1 MRVSVRVNLST
12 HLWQLK
18 LFANEIGH
26 HLLVE
31 HHMGGTSLGGK
42 IPGEKH
48 RKATAISIVSWYA
61 NNVESIES
69 IWYYPSKSLPN
80 KCQSRYIIS
89 RYHLLGQLTSW
100 GPGVSLESRILAR
113 ASATSTVMKG
123 SIYSSQQAVASW
135 GRNQVVER
143 VIPSYAVHIGT
154 SDWACVI
161 MFLPIW
167 KTANCFTVGKNLKT
181 RIKLLFTQFIF
192 KQEWPTKTVHQVA
205 EIWNISIQFNTYY
218 LLLLISVIS
227 LGLKWG
233 RSWASFRPI
242 FSIRKHLNRRPCRL
256 C

>member
-1 MRVSVRVNLST
+1 
-12 HLWQLK
+12 
-18 LFANEIGH
+18 
-26 HLLVE
+26 
-31 HHMGGTSLGGK
+31 MGGTSLGGK

-135 GRNQVVER
+135 GRNQV
-143 VIPSYAVHIGT
+143 AVHIGT